1 MDKVQ
6 QRDRVMY
13 SEGLKINIG
22 DYESYD
28 FHLSYSTDV
37 SKTETPKSAMKRAVN
52 FVKKQLDKR
61 ERIAR
66 KRSKEFVD
74 FDTMSK
80 ARGSYKK

>member
-1 MDKVQ
+1 MKKLE

-28 FHLSYSTDV
+28 LHLSYSTDV
-37 SKTETPKSAMKRAVN
+37 SQTETKEQALQRAVK
-52 FVKKQLDKR
+52 FIKKSLDKR

-66 KRSKEFVD
+66 KRSREFVD